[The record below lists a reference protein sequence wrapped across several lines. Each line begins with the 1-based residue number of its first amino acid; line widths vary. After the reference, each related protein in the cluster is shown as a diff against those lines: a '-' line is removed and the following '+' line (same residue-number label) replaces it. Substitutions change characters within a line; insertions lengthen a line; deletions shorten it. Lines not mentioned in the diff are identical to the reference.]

1 MRGTGTG
8 VRGMCVR
15 LCAARAY
22 ACAARRVTYCTS
34 ASLIAAV
41 ASAASPHDT
50 RADDTRTLVHS
61 YTRTLVHSYT
71 RTVRRCRRDAA
82 ATACDRLS
90 TPHADGVA
98 PVVRS
103 SPRLC
108 YMARAGVSAVVRQG
122 PARALPLS
130 SLSLS
135 LSRLCLSPSLVSVS
149 FPLSSPSLS
158 LSRLSAAVRQ
168 GPAWHSLYDRR
179 GGDVYFRIEQ
189 ACVRVCARACA
200 RVRVCARACKES
212 VFEGCGWR
220 YPNAGTER
228 YANGGAD
235 GGTLIRV

>member
-1 MRGTGTG
+1 VCTSMCGTCVCMR
-8 VRGMCVR
+8 R
-15 LCAARAY
+15 AARHVLHV
-22 ACAARRVTYCTS
+22 CQPHRGCRVGRVAARHPCRRHSYS
-34 ASLIAAV
+34 
-41 ASAASPHDT
+41 
-50 RADDTRTLVHS
+50 RTLVHS

-212 VFEGCGWR
+212 VFERCGWR
-220 YPNAGTER
+220 YPNGGTER

-235 GGTLIRV
+235 GGTLMEVRMEVR